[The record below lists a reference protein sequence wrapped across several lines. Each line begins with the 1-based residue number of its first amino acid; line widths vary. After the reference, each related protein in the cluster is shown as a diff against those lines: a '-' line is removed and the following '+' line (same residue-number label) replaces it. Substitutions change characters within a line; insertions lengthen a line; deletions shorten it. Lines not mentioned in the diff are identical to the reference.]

1 MGKIGVLGNVV
12 RNIVGVLGFAPV
24 ESLVLVLV
32 RGGVVDTVMR
42 VDLRGATGA
51 GGAARLAE
59 LVARQDADGV
69 VAVVVSEEG
78 ATCPTCGEQFR
89 AVIDDVALALQRRGY
104 PLLAAVMVD
113 RIAAGGRW
121 WCLDDKAVAGVL
133 EDPAS
138 SALAATA
145 VANGRRMFASR
156 AELAQFV
163 AVDAERVA
171 AVAPLVGVGG
181 PVKDVA
187 VAVRAA
193 VDAARRMAG
202 GEVVSDAVL
211 AEVGTSL
218 ADVRVRDA
226 LLHVGDAD
234 ETAAAEALWRVLARV
249 LPAPFR
255 AEALAVLAFSCFL
268 RGDGVLAGVA
278 LNAAL
283 ADNPGHGL
291 AGLLDTALENGMQPK
306 ELHGLIARIPP
317 AVTV

>member
-1 MGKIGVLGNVV
+1 MDKIGVLGNVV

-32 RGGVVDTVMR
+32 RGGAVDTVMR
-42 VDLRGATGA
+42 ADLRDATGA

-59 LVARQDADGV
+59 LVARQDADGA

-78 ATCPTCGEQFR
+78 ATCSTCGEQLR
-89 AVIDDVALALQRRGY
+89 AMVGDVRSELEQRGY

-113 RIAAGGRW
+113 RIAAGRRW
-121 WCLDDKAVAGVL
+121 SCLDDGAVAGVL

-145 VANGRRMFASR
+145 VADGRRMFASR

-163 AVDAERVA
+163 AVDAEGVA

-181 PVKDVA
+181 PVEDVA

-202 GEVVSDAVL
+202 GDVVSDAVL

-226 LLHVGDAD
+226 LFHVGDAA
-234 ETAAAEALWRVLARV
+234 ETAAAEALWTVLARV
-249 LPAPFR
+249 LPEPFR
-255 AEALAVLAFSCFL
+255 AEALTLLAFSCYL
-268 RGDGVLAGVA
+268 RGEGVLAGMA
-278 LNAAL
+278 LDAAL
-283 ADNPGHGL
+283 AEVPGHRM
-291 AGLLDTALENGMQPK
+291 AGMLDTALQSGMRPEQ
-306 ELHGLIARIPP
+306 LSVLIAGIPP